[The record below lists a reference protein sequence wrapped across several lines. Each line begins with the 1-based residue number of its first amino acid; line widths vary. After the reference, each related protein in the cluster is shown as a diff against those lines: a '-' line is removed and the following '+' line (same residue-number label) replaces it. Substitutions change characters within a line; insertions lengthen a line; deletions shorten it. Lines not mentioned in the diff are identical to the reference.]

1 MLNALAN
8 HDFLPANGRGIS
20 LEITTRALRDGINV
34 DPYVSKLLF
43 DHAIKTNP
51 DPNAATFDLDHLNRH
66 GIIEHDASL
75 TRPDNSSGDPS
86 VFDPEVFK
94 ETLQYWPDPIVSV
107 KQGAAARL
115 GRIRTSAGTNVDF
128 EMRLEDNFRGL
139 GEVAGFYLTLGDRV
153 AGTVNRT
160 WLTYFLEKEFLP
172 VQFGWTKPREPI
184 TLEALQA
191 VMTKVY
197 EATKDIIHEERHQ
210 GYSEPRDADQQ
221 HIVTWASLTLVFSFL
236 VLMEMATSKNPF
248 LIQNSTAGRSYGSAR
263 SLAAPLFLIHD
274 ASGNILSYLKLG
286 FLGDARKVYGISD
299 PHFGHEGGSWL
310 SLDQLARHYIKLVKK
325 VMLRGDILLGGWSF
339 GGIVAIQMAHMLA
352 AEGRGL
358 VCSGLILIDTI
369 YLSPS
374 RSLGSGANS
383 NLAPSMPINVTP
395 DTRDEILVSLVRCH
409 MLCSSWLP
417 PSWACCRVP
426 RAVLIKA
433 TDPISGQ
440 PEHLAEHLGDRDPT
454 GDRNLGL
461 CRLDAQRHQFD
472 LGWSETQPGLVTAVI
487 DTPGHHYA
495 LFSDENRIAE
505 LEYANV
511 ATGVKANSQYGVYI
525 DDSDRQQFLYPKITI
540 NNTEAYVISGLHQMH
555 CMMEMLR
562 DYGLLVNGFRPLW
575 NDHHVIHCFNKWYR
589 SIACSAD
596 STAEGYQEPFGS
608 VPMSEIR
615 RASWAS
621 SVPRCRDFRALVRWA
636 EDPIR
641 ALPFHYDSGLNVT
654 AVSRLSEECDLTKCR
669 DEGGWKGLD

>member
-1 MLNALAN
+1 
-8 HDFLPANGRGIS
+8 
-20 LEITTRALRDGINV
+20 
-34 DPYVSKLLF
+34 
-43 DHAIKTNP
+43 
-51 DPNAATFDLDHLNRH
+51 
-66 GIIEHDASL
+66 
-75 TRPDNSSGDPS
+75 
-86 VFDPEVFK
+86 
-94 ETLQYWPDPIVSV
+94 
-107 KQGAAARL
+107 
-115 GRIRTSAGTNVDF
+115 
-128 EMRLEDNFRGL
+128 
-139 GEVAGFYLTLGDRV
+139 
-153 AGTVNRT
+153 
-160 WLTYFLEKEFLP
+160 
-172 VQFGWTKPREPI
+172 
-184 TLEALQA
+184 
-191 VMTKVY
+191 
-197 EATKDIIHEERHQ
+197 
-210 GYSEPRDADQQ
+210 
-221 HIVTWASLTLVFSFL
+221 
-236 VLMEMATSKNPF
+236 MATSKNPF

-274 ASGNILSYLKLG
+274 ASGNILNYLKLG
-286 FLGDARKVYGISD
+286 FLGDARKVYGVSD

-310 SLDQLARHYIKLVKK
+310 SVDQLARHYIKLVKK

-383 NLAPSMPINVTP
+383 NLAPSMPTNVTP

-417 PSWACCRVP
+417 PSWACCQVP

-440 PEHLAEHLGDRDPT
+440 PEHLGDRDPT

-495 LFSDENRIAE
+495 LFADENTSGGRPRTMTDDSRGKFTSGVVSEEHPDNNAAPLGERDSLLSCHNCQRQLRADHIDSRETSVPQRTKISIRAFAESILWIQWAIIFCLAIIVWALEAQRQACLYKPTMVLAAARTWSNIEPLVPDHVTAATDPLNYGYYVPEPIPYDIFSNVSLMEQRIAK

-525 DDSDRQQFLYPKITI
+525 DDSGRQQFLYPKITI

-555 CMMEMLR
+555 CIMEMLR

-654 AVSRLSEECDLTKCR
+654 AVPRLEEECDLTKCR

>member
-1 MLNALAN
+1 MWFY
-8 HDFLPANGRGIS
+8 H
-20 LEITTRALRDGINV
+20 TWNV
-34 DPYVSKLLF
+34 S
-43 DHAIKTNP
+43 
-51 DPNAATFDLDHLNRH
+51 
-66 GIIEHDASL
+66 
-75 TRPDNSSGDPS
+75 
-86 VFDPEVFK
+86 
-94 ETLQYWPDPIVSV
+94 
-107 KQGAAARL
+107 
-115 GRIRTSAGTNVDF
+115 
-128 EMRLEDNFRGL
+128 
-139 GEVAGFYLTLGDRV
+139 
-153 AGTVNRT
+153 
-160 WLTYFLEKEFLP
+160 
-172 VQFGWTKPREPI
+172 
-184 TLEALQA
+184 
-191 VMTKVY
+191 
-197 EATKDIIHEERHQ
+197 
-210 GYSEPRDADQQ
+210 
-221 HIVTWASLTLVFSFL
+221 IVTWASLTLVFSFL

-495 LFSDENRIAE
+495 LFSDENWAIIFCLAIIVWALVAQRQACLYKPTMVLAAARTWSNIEPLVPDHVTAATDPLNYGYYVPEPIPYDIFSNVSLMEQRIAE

>member
-1 MLNALAN
+1 
-8 HDFLPANGRGIS
+8 
-20 LEITTRALRDGINV
+20 
-34 DPYVSKLLF
+34 
-43 DHAIKTNP
+43 
-51 DPNAATFDLDHLNRH
+51 
-66 GIIEHDASL
+66 
-75 TRPDNSSGDPS
+75 
-86 VFDPEVFK
+86 
-94 ETLQYWPDPIVSV
+94 
-107 KQGAAARL
+107 
-115 GRIRTSAGTNVDF
+115 
-128 EMRLEDNFRGL
+128 
-139 GEVAGFYLTLGDRV
+139 
-153 AGTVNRT
+153 
-160 WLTYFLEKEFLP
+160 
-172 VQFGWTKPREPI
+172 
-184 TLEALQA
+184 
-191 VMTKVY
+191 
-197 EATKDIIHEERHQ
+197 
-210 GYSEPRDADQQ
+210 
-221 HIVTWASLTLVFSFL
+221 
-236 VLMEMATSKNPF
+236 MATSKNPF
-248 LIQNSTAGRSYGSAR
+248 LIQNATAGRSYSSAR

-310 SLDQLARHYIKLVKK
+310 SVDQLARHYIKLVKK

-358 VCSGLILIDTI
+358 VCSGLILIDTV
-369 YLSPS
+369 YLSPC

-383 NLAPSMPINVTP
+383 NLAPSMPANVTP

-417 PSWACCRVP
+417 PSWACRRVP

-440 PEHLAEHLGDRDPT
+440 PEHLGDRDPT
-454 GDRNLGL
+454 GDRNLDPLNYGYYVPEPIPYDIFNNVSL
-461 CRLDAQRHQFD
+461 MEQ
-472 LGWSETQPGLVTAVI
+472 
-487 DTPGHHYA
+487 
-495 LFSDENRIAE
+495 RIAE

-525 DDSDRQQFLYPKITI
+525 DDSGRQQLLYPKITI

-641 ALPFHYDSGLNVT
+641 AMPFHYDSGLNVT

>member
-1 MLNALAN
+1 
-8 HDFLPANGRGIS
+8 
-20 LEITTRALRDGINV
+20 
-34 DPYVSKLLF
+34 
-43 DHAIKTNP
+43 
-51 DPNAATFDLDHLNRH
+51 
-66 GIIEHDASL
+66 
-75 TRPDNSSGDPS
+75 
-86 VFDPEVFK
+86 
-94 ETLQYWPDPIVSV
+94 
-107 KQGAAARL
+107 
-115 GRIRTSAGTNVDF
+115 
-128 EMRLEDNFRGL
+128 
-139 GEVAGFYLTLGDRV
+139 
-153 AGTVNRT
+153 
-160 WLTYFLEKEFLP
+160 
-172 VQFGWTKPREPI
+172 
-184 TLEALQA
+184 
-191 VMTKVY
+191 
-197 EATKDIIHEERHQ
+197 
-210 GYSEPRDADQQ
+210 
-221 HIVTWASLTLVFSFL
+221 
-236 VLMEMATSKNPF
+236 MATSKNPF

-263 SLAAPLFLIHD
+263 SLTAPLFLIHD
-274 ASGNILSYLKLG
+274 ASGNIFSYLKLG

-310 SLDQLARHYIKLVKK
+310 SVDQLARHYIKLVKK

-383 NLAPSMPINVTP
+383 NLAPSMPTNVTP

-417 PSWACCRVP
+417 PSWACRRVP

-440 PEHLAEHLGDRDPT
+440 PEHLGDRDPT

-495 LFSDENRIAE
+495 LFSDENTSGGPPRTMTDASRGDFTSGVVSEEHPDNIAAPLSERDSLLSCQNCQRQLRTDQVDSRETSVPQRTKISIRAFAESILWIQWAIIFCLAIIVWALEAQRQACLYKPTMVLAAARTWSNIEPLVPDHVTAATDPLNYGYYVPEPIPYDIFSNVSLMEQRIAE

-525 DDSDRQQFLYPKITI
+525 DDSGRQQFLYPKITI

-596 STAEGYQEPFGS
+596 STAEGYMEPFGS
-608 VPMSEIR
+608 VPMSEVR

-636 EDPIR
+636 EDPER

-654 AVSRLSEECDLTKCR
+654 AVSRLSNECDLTKCR

>member
-1 MLNALAN
+1 M
-8 HDFLPANGRGIS
+8 
-20 LEITTRALRDGINV
+20 
-34 DPYVSKLLF
+34 
-43 DHAIKTNP
+43 
-51 DPNAATFDLDHLNRH
+51 AA
-66 GIIEHDASL
+66 
-75 TRPDNSSGDPS
+75 
-86 VFDPEVFK
+86 
-94 ETLQYWPDPIVSV
+94 
-107 KQGAAARL
+107 
-115 GRIRTSAGTNVDF
+115 
-128 EMRLEDNFRGL
+128 
-139 GEVAGFYLTLGDRV
+139 
-153 AGTVNRT
+153 
-160 WLTYFLEKEFLP
+160 
-172 VQFGWTKPREPI
+172 
-184 TLEALQA
+184 
-191 VMTKVY
+191 
-197 EATKDIIHEERHQ
+197 
-210 GYSEPRDADQQ
+210 
-221 HIVTWASLTLVFSFL
+221 
-236 VLMEMATSKNPF
+236 SKNPF
-248 LIQNSTAGRSYGSAR
+248 LIQDATAVRSYGSVR

-274 ASGNILSYLKLG
+274 ASGNIFSYLKLG
-286 FLGDARKVYGISD
+286 LLGGTRIVYGISD
-299 PHFGHEGGSWL
+299 PHFGHEGGAWL
-310 SLDQLARHYIKLVKK
+310 SVDELARHYIRLVKK

-352 AEGRGL
+352 TEGRGL

-374 RSLGSGANS
+374 RSLGSDANS
-383 NLAPSMPINVTP
+383 NLAPPMPANVTP

-409 MLCSSWLP
+409 MLCSSWSP
-417 PSWACCRVP
+417 PSWACRRVP
-426 RAVLIKA
+426 QAVLIKA
-433 TDPISGQ
+433 ADPISGQ
-440 PEHLAEHLGDRDPT
+440 LGGQSEHIGDREPT
-454 GDRNLGL
+454 GDQNLSL
-461 CRLDAQRHQFD
+461 CRLDAQRHLID

-495 LFSDENRIAE
+495 LFADENVYPLNYGYYVPEPIPYDIFSNVSLMEQRIAE

-525 DDSDRQQFLYPKITI
+525 DDSGRQQFLYPKITI

-596 STAEGYQEPFGS
+596 STAEGYMEPFGS
-608 VPMSEIR
+608 VPMSEVR

-636 EDPIR
+636 EDPER

-654 AVSRLSEECDLTKCR
+654 AVSRLSNECDLTKCR

>member
-1 MLNALAN
+1 
-8 HDFLPANGRGIS
+8 
-20 LEITTRALRDGINV
+20 
-34 DPYVSKLLF
+34 
-43 DHAIKTNP
+43 
-51 DPNAATFDLDHLNRH
+51 
-66 GIIEHDASL
+66 
-75 TRPDNSSGDPS
+75 
-86 VFDPEVFK
+86 
-94 ETLQYWPDPIVSV
+94 
-107 KQGAAARL
+107 
-115 GRIRTSAGTNVDF
+115 
-128 EMRLEDNFRGL
+128 
-139 GEVAGFYLTLGDRV
+139 
-153 AGTVNRT
+153 
-160 WLTYFLEKEFLP
+160 
-172 VQFGWTKPREPI
+172 
-184 TLEALQA
+184 
-191 VMTKVY
+191 
-197 EATKDIIHEERHQ
+197 
-210 GYSEPRDADQQ
+210 
-221 HIVTWASLTLVFSFL
+221 
-236 VLMEMATSKNPF
+236 MATSKNPF

-310 SLDQLARHYIKLVKK
+310 SVDQLARHYIKLVKK

-383 NLAPSMPINVTP
+383 NLAPSIPTNVTP
-395 DTRDEILVSLVRCH
+395 DTRDEILVSL
-409 MLCSSWLP
+409 
-417 PSWACCRVP
+417 
-426 RAVLIKA
+426 
-433 TDPISGQ
+433 
-440 PEHLAEHLGDRDPT
+440 
-454 GDRNLGL
+454 
-461 CRLDAQRHQFD
+461 
-472 LGWSETQPGLVTAVI
+472 PGLVTAVI

-495 LFSDENRIAE
+495 LFADENWAIIFCLAIIVWALEAQRQACLYKPTMVLAAARTWSNIEPLVPDHVTAATDPLNYGYYVPEPIPYDIFSNVSLMEQRIAE

-525 DDSDRQQFLYPKITI
+525 DDSGRQQFLYPKITI

-596 STAEGYQEPFGS
+596 STAEGYMEPFGS
-608 VPMSEIR
+608 VPMSEVR

-636 EDPIR
+636 EDPER

-654 AVSRLSEECDLTKCR
+654 AVSRLSNECDLTKCR